1 MREVTSFMYLDQN
14 CADSVE
20 VRNKMT
26 NDKSKEILFLC
37 YWQSSMFIEIIKFKL
52 KIVYNANICKK
63 LEQVV
68 E

>member
-1 MREVTSFMYLDQN
+1 MCLDEN

-26 NDKSKEILFLC
+26 NDKSKEILFFVLLAIE
-37 YWQSSMFIEIIKFKL
+37 YIHRTFIETIKFKL

-63 LEQVV
+63 LEQVI